1 MLYIWGMCDGC
12 EIELGKKKKKKK
24 ETKRMEEEEGMS
36 RLIILH

>member
-1 MLYIWGMCDGC
+1 MDVKLNWV
-12 EIELGKKKKKKK
+12 KKKKKK

>member
-1 MLYIWGMCDGC
+1 MDVKLNWV
-12 EIELGKKKKKKK
+12 KKKKKKK